1 MSDHEHIAIVQ
12 DRFSGVLP
20 YHSNTNSGFVDL
32 LATIQV
38 LVEQGLCSLGA
49 VVLGHVAAPVETLEV
64 AVHGEHAI
72 QKPAHVDS
80 LALFFV
86 NYNYSA

>member
-1 MSDHEHIAIVQ
+1 MSDHELIAIVQ
-12 DRFSGVLP
+12 DRFSGVLR
-20 YHSNTNSGFVDL
+20 YHSNTNSGNFDL

-38 LVEQGLCSLGA
+38 LVEHGLCSHGA
-49 VVLGHVAAPVETLEV
+49 VVLGHVATPVETLEV

-72 QKPAHVDS
+72 QKPAHFVS
-80 LALFFV
+80 FALFFV

>member
-1 MSDHEHIAIVQ
+1 MSDHGHIAIVQ

-20 YHSNTNSGFVDL
+20 SHSNTDSVNVDL

-38 LVEQGLCSLGA
+38 LVEQGLCSRGA

-80 LALFFV
+80 LALFFC
-86 NYNYSA
+86 

>member
-1 MSDHEHIAIVQ
+1 MH
-12 DRFSGVLP
+12 DRFSGVLL
-20 YHSNTNSGFVDL
+20 YNSNTNSGNVDL

-38 LVEQGLCSLGA
+38 LVEHGLCSHGA
-49 VVLGHVAAPVETLEV
+49 VVLGHVATPVETLEV

-80 LALFFV
+80 LALFFA